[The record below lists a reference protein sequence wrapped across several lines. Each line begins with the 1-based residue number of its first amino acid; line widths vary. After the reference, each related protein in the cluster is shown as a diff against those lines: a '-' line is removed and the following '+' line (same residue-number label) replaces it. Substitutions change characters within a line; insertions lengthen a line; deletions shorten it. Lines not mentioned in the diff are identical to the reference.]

1 MTAVATCVAD
11 GSAPAVEE
19 LVSSHLPLVGYL
31 VRELMGKL
39 PSHVN
44 RDDLVSAGM
53 MALVLAAR
61 GFDDGRKV
69 PFARFAA
76 IRIKGAL
83 IDELRSM
90 DWASRGVRS
99 KAREV
104 EAVRNTIAAQ
114 LGRSPQR
121 AEVAQTMGV
130 SITELD
136 GIAADVQRAGVLS
149 LQGLTADDAEV
160 LVPAAGWGPEPMLL
174 KREELGYLHDAIA
187 ELPSRLRTVVEQ
199 YFFHERK
206 MADIAADLGV
216 TESRVSQLRSEA
228 LAYLRDG
235 MRYGDD
241 GAAAAATAVAGSAS
255 PASARRR
262 ASARES
268 YCAAVTARS
277 GLAQRLSATSALGD
291 VRREQVPVS
300 AAGSS

>member
-1 MTAVATCVAD
+1 MVAVATSVDD

-19 LVSSHLPLVGYL
+19 LVRTHLALVGHL

-39 PSHVN
+39 PTHVN

-61 GFDDGRKV
+61 GFDGSRRV

-83 IDELRSM
+83 TDELRSM

-104 EAVRNTIAAQ
+104 EAVRNTVAAQ
-114 LGRSPQR
+114 LGRSPRR
-121 AEVAQTMGV
+121 AEVAQAMGV

-149 LQGLTADDAEV
+149 LQGLTPDEAEV
-160 LVPAAGWGPEPMLL
+160 LVPAAGMGPERMLL

-187 ELPSRLRTVVEQ
+187 ELPTRLRTVVEQ
-199 YFFHERK
+199 YFFHERR
-206 MADIAADLGV
+206 MADIAAELGV

-228 LAYLRDG
+228 LTYLRDG
-235 MRYGDD
+235 MRYGDE
-241 GAAAAATAVAGSAS
+241 AAATPSAAG
-255 PASARRR
+255 RRR
-262 ASARES
+262 VSARES
-268 YCAAVTARS
+268 YCAAVTSRS
-277 GLAQRLSATSALGD
+277 GLAQRLSATSALGE
-291 VRREQVPVS
+291 VRPRQVAVS
-300 AAGSS
+300 AS